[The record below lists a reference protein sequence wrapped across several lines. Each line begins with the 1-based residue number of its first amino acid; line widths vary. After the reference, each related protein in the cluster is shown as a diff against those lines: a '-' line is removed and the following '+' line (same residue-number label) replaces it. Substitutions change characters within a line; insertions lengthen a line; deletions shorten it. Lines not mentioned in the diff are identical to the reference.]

1 MKENKKAEI
10 SFLAYLKRKA
20 LKTIKDVT
28 TLVYTF
34 IFIGAVIY
42 TAFDEGIEYALRYFF
57 ITAIILFLIYFYAMV
72 ILFVKYRNISKNS
85 WILYFIILTTLAIV
99 SFFVLNIKQISYLT
113 VMSLVVVIICMG
125 VPYLVE
131 QLRNKL
137 EK

>member
-1 MKENKKAEI
+1 MKENKNAEI

-20 LKTIKDVT
+20 SKAINDVT
-28 TLVYTF
+28 TLVYTS
-34 IFIGAVIY
+34 IFIGAFIY
-42 TAFDEGIEYALRYFF
+42 TAYDEGIEYALKYFF
-57 ITAIILFLIYFYAMV
+57 IAVIVLFLIYFYAMV

-85 WILYFIILTTLAIV
+85 WVLYFIILTTLTAV
-99 SFFVLNIKQISYLT
+99 SFFVLNVKQISYLT

-131 QLRNKL
+131 KIRSKI